1 MQECIS
7 RLCGAILSI
16 NSKPDPDNGP
26 QEVVDN
32 ARACRGEQQVRAL
45 KTLVD
50 TSPVGVVVL
59 DARTGKAVSLN
70 RVAKRILRG
79 LQMPGNSAKEPLETM
94 TCRRDDGREVGLAEL
109 SLARQLGAGE
119 TGRAEEVELSV
130 ADGRSMTTLVSTMP
144 IQAKE
149 GGIESV
155 VVTMQDLA
163 PLEELERMTA
173 EFLGIVG
180 HELRGPLTS
189 IKGSAATVFATPRGI
204 TAVEMLEFFRI
215 IDEQVDHMSRL
226 IGDLLDR
233 GRLGG
238 RIRAASDG
246 ESRGARLTLAVPPA
260 AEEAGNGA
268 ADSVP
273 EGPSRPGRD
282 RAVLRRRSRPGSFAL
297 GELAI
302 DHERRL
308 VTLAGRRVDL
318 TVTEYELLRLLAS
331 NRGRVLTYRS
341 LLRQAWGTRYRGSV
355 DPKLVHAVVK
365 RLRHKL
371 GEDAARPAYI
381 LNERGVGYRMRAPAD
396 P

>member
-1 MQECIS
+1 MHIRKQRHQIT
-7 RLCGAILSI
+7 
-16 NSKPDPDNGP
+16 
-26 QEVVDN
+26 Q
-32 ARACRGEQQVRAL
+32 AL
-45 KTLVD
+45 KLERPCNWDKIARTAWSG

-149 GGIESV
+149 GGRVGRGPE
-155 VVTMQDLA
+155 QDLA

-282 RAVLRRRSRPGSFAL
+282 RAVLRSEQARIFHL
-297 GELAI
+297 GEL
-302 DHERRL
+302 R
-308 VTLAGRRVDL
+308 
-318 TVTEYELLRLLAS
+318 
-331 NRGRVLTYRS
+331 
-341 LLRQAWGTRYRGSV
+341 
-355 DPKLVHAVVK
+355 
-365 RLRHKL
+365 
-371 GEDAARPAYI
+371 
-381 LNERGVGYRMRAPAD
+381 
-396 P
+396 